1 MRHLLLFIVS
11 YGSLLLL
18 LMPSTATGI
27 LAAAIALFLGIAW
40 IIRKQLHKIAFWETK
55 RYPLIFCSIFSS
67 AVLGYRFNDLWLTSS
82 KLQHLAAALH
92 IPFEP
97 MILVGTLVVSILAVY
112 VIYAI
117 LQTLEKKSGNTNPKK
132 DFAGKL
138 LCCVAASIV
147 TVCLAQC
154 MIDTKALCM
163 GFLNFF
169 FGVLIVLAVILFF
182 YCLFGKIMPT
192 ILLGSGLFMLLSTIN
207 AYVYRFRERLF
218 EPIDIFSADTAM
230 NVIGNY
236 SLLPISPGLLM
247 GWGGVIVLLIVVF
260 FSQRKSK
267 SKLSAKKRLALLSAC
282 IVSAV
287 AVFFYS
293 ANLEVSH
300 WDKDG
305 AYTNG
310 YILDFVSKFKE
321 ISAPKPD
328 NYSTELIAEL
338 AEQYAADEN
347 IDNINESEAEKPP
360 HVIVI
365 MDEAFSDL
373 SLLGDFSTNAEV
385 APFISSLKENTI
397 SGYVLASVF
406 GGNTANSEYEFLTGN
421 SLAWLSPNA
430 VPFQQYVRSS
440 SYSMVSYLKTL
451 YDYRC
456 IAMHPYEAN
465 GWNRPAAYQ
474 HFGFDQCYF
483 MDDFPQANYLRR
495 FISDQEMVDFLIDVY
510 EAQKDDLL
518 FIFGVT
524 MQNHGGYYY
533 KKEDFT
539 NSISLNDYDDY
550 FDVEQYL
557 SLIHETDKAVERLI
571 TYFEGADEDVV
582 VVFFGDHQPYLNESF
597 YEAIGSTTDTLDEQQ
612 KRYMVPF
619 FIWANYDI
627 EEKQVDCT
635 SLNYL
640 SSYVYEAAGIA
651 LPPYNQF
658 LREMEGV
665 IPSINAN
672 GFYSVD
678 DACYL
683 PIDAANGEA
692 QAYLELYEALQYN
705 NIFDKKN
712 RNEALFPVVNP

>member
-1 MRHLLLFIVS
+1 MLHLLLFIVS

-18 LMPSTATGI
+18 LMPSTPAGVLAT
-27 LAAAIALFLGIAW
+27 AIALFLGIAW
-40 IIRKQLHKIAFWETK
+40 IIRKQLHKIAFWK
-55 RYPLIFCSIFSS
+55 NKQYPLIFCSVFSG

-82 KLQHLAAALH
+82 KLRYLAAALH
-92 IPFEP
+92 IPFKP
-97 MILVGTLVVSILAVY
+97 MILVGTLTISILAVY

-117 LQTLEKKSGNTNPKK
+117 LQTLEKKSDYTNPKK
-132 DFAGKL
+132 DFAVKL
-138 LCCVAASIV
+138 LCCVATSIV
-147 TVCLAQC
+147 TVVLAQR
-154 MIDTKALCM
+154 MIVRKALCM
-163 GFLNFF
+163 GYLNFF

-182 YCLFGKIMPT
+182 YCLFGRIVPT
-192 ILLGSGLFMLLSTIN
+192 ILLGSGLFMILSTIN
-207 AYVYRFRERLF
+207 VYVYQFRAHLF
-218 EPIDIFSADTAM
+218 EPVDVFSAGTAM
-230 NVIGNY
+230 NVIENY
-236 SLLPISPGLLM
+236 SLFPIPSEIVLE
-247 GWGGVIVLLIVVF
+247 WGMFAVLLIVVF
-260 FSQRKSK
+260 CSLHKSK

-282 IVSAV
+282 VVSTA
-287 AVFFYS
+287 AIYFYT
-293 ANLEVSH
+293 ADLKNYH
-300 WDKDG
+300 WNKEG
-305 AYTNG
+305 AYFNG

-328 NYSTELIAEL
+328 NYSTELIAGLE
-338 AEQYAADEN
+338 EQYASDEN
-347 IDNINESEAEKPP
+347 IESEAAKPP

-373 SLLGDFSTNAEV
+373 SLLGNFSTNAEV

-397 SGYVLASVF
+397 SGYTLASVF

-421 SLAWLSPNA
+421 SLAWLSPNS

-456 IAMHPYEAN
+456 IAMHPYLAD
-465 GWNRPAAYQ
+465 GWNRPIAYQ

-483 MDDFPQANYLRR
+483 VDDFPQANYLRNY
-495 FISDQEMVDFLIDVY
+495 ISDQEMVDFLIDAF
-510 EAQKDDLL
+510 EAQKDDPL
-518 FIFGVT
+518 FILGVT
-524 MQNHGGYYY
+524 MQNHGDYYY

-557 SLIHETDKAVERLI
+557 SLIHETDKAIEHLV
-571 TYFEGADEDVV
+571 TYFEDVV
-582 VVFFGDHQPYLNESF
+582 IVFFGDHQPHLSESF
-597 YEAIGSTTDTLDEQQ
+597 YDAIGNTTDTLDEQQ

-678 DACYL
+678 DGCYL
-683 PIDAANGEA
+683 PIDEANDEA
-692 QAYLELYEALQYN
+692 LAYLELYEALQYN